1 MRDYEEMLK
10 HRDRLLS
17 DIVADD
23 FPYVMGELRREVVRF
38 VTKNPTFKEKAS
50 KDFKINFK

>member
-1 MRDYEEMLK
+1 MLA
-10 HRDRLLS
+10 HRNRLLS

-38 VTKNPTFKEKAS
+38 VDKNPSFKEKAS